1 MLQNLKKP
9 QPIIKEQTR
18 VLDEMASLDPRS
30 DEYKDLLS
38 VTERLN
44 KVKPKKADPVSRDV
58 IVTGLFN
65 LGLGIGVMLFE
76 TKNVWTSKIPLPF
89 IGKKH

>member
-1 MLQNLKKP
+1 MLEKLKKP
-9 QPIIKEQTR
+9 QPIEEEQTR
-18 VLDEMASLDPRS
+18 VVSEMAALDPRT

-44 KVKPKKADPVSRDV
+44 KVKPKKAEPMSRDV
-58 IVTGLFN
+58 IGTGLFN
-65 LGLGIGVMLFE
+65 LALGVGVMLFE
-76 TKNVWTSKIPLPF
+76 THNVWTSKIPLPF

>member
-1 MLQNLKKP
+1 MLEKLKKP
-9 QPIIKEQTR
+9 QPVVLEQTR
-18 VLDEMASLDPRS
+18 VLDEMASLDPRT

-44 KVKPKKADPVSRDV
+44 KVKPKKAEPVSRDV

>member
-76 TKNVWTSKIPLPF
+76 TKNVWTSKIQLPF

>member
-1 MLQNLKKP
+1 MLENLKKP
-9 QPIIKEQTR
+9 QPIIKEETR
-18 VLDEMASLDPRS
+18 VLEKMASHDPLS
-30 DEYKDLLS
+30 AEYKDLLT

-44 KVKPKKADPVSRDV
+44 KVKPKKAEPVSRDV

-65 LGLGIGVMLFE
+65 FGLGACVMLFE

>member
-1 MLQNLKKP
+1 MLEKLKKP
-9 QPIIKEQTR
+9 QPIEEEQTR
-18 VLDEMASLDPRS
+18 VVSEMAALDPRT

-44 KVKPKKADPVSRDV
+44 KVKPKKAEPMSRDV
-58 IVTGLFN
+58 IGTGLFN
-65 LGLGIGVMLFE
+65 LALGVGVMLFE